1 MPLPSL
7 PVDDTL
13 PELLRVLAEGP
24 AAVLHA
30 PTGAGKTTRVPPA
43 LLDAGYGDVLV
54 LEPRRL
60 AARAAARRIAFE
72 RGGRLGDEVG
82 YHVRFDRQ
90 AGRSTRLCIM
100 TEGILV
106 RRLQDDPFLEG
117 IGCIVFDEFHERGLD
132 ADLALAMAR
141 RVQESARDDLR
152 IVVMSA
158 TLDTERVAGF
168 LGDCPVVTSTG
179 RLHPVEVRHLPARGR
194 EKLDVHITRGVEEVL
209 EHTQGDVLAFL
220 PGVGEIR
227 RAHAAL
233 EGIARRSGRDILEL
247 YGDLPPERQD
257 AVLRRGARPKL
268 VLATNVAETSV
279 TIEGVT
285 GVVDSGLVRRMR
297 YDTSVGL
304 DRLELGNV
312 SRASA
317 DQRTGRAGR
326 TEPGVAVRLWSP
338 MDERALAAHEEPEVR
353 RVDLA
358 GPALQLLCWGEADV
372 SAFPWV
378 EAPRAESLE
387 QALELL
393 ARLGA
398 TQKGALTELGRRMG
412 RLPIHPRLARM
423 LIEGHERGVTGRAAL
438 AAALLSERDPFARR
452 RGPAPDAAESDVLE
466 RVRALEDHER
476 GRSHPDLN
484 RNGARFV
491 ARAADQFARLAENV
505 LGKSNARGGDEAL
518 LRSIFT
524 AFPDRIARRR
534 VRGEARAVQV
544 DGRGVRLA
552 EESAV
557 TEAEFFVCVDSTAGN
572 RGEALVRQA
581 SLALREWFD
590 PARIEERV
598 DTFFDAGRG
607 RVVAK
612 RRLALEQLVL
622 EESDHPVTDAELAE
636 ELLATAAAADLER
649 ALPLSEPKTAGFL
662 ARVACLREWMPELEL
677 PAFDDEHMRELLPQL
692 VAGRRTLAEL
702 AKAPLHDFLRGALT
716 RHQVLALD
724 REAPERLTVPS
735 GSQIRLTYEAGRPPV
750 LAARI
755 QELFGLAATPR
766 VASGRVPVLMH
777 LLAPNRRPQQVT
789 DDLASFWNS
798 TYAVVRKEL
807 RRRYPRHAWPE
818 DPWNAQAQKRPKRR

>member
-1 MPLPSL
+1 MALPSL
-7 PVDDTL
+7 PVDAAL
-13 PELLRVLAEGP
+13 AELLETLRAGP

-43 LLDAGYGDVLV
+43 LLDAGFGDVLV

-72 RGGRLGDEVG
+72 RGVQLGDEVG
-82 YHVRFDRQ
+82 YHVRFDRK
-90 AGRSTRLCIM
+90 ASRRTRLCIM

-158 TLDTERVAGF
+158 TLDTEHVAGF
-168 LGDCPVVTSTG
+168 LGGCPVVASTG

-194 EKLDVHITRGVEEVL
+194 EKLDVHLTRGVEEVL
-209 EHTQGDVLAFL
+209 LATEGDVLAFL

-227 RAHAAL
+227 RAHGAL
-233 EGIARRSGRDILEL
+233 EGLARRTGRDIHEL
-247 YGDLPPERQD
+247 YGDLPPEKQD
-257 AVLRRGARPKL
+257 AVLRPGKKRKF

-304 DRLELGNV
+304 DRLELGSV

-317 DQRTGRAGR
+317 EQRTGRAGR
-326 TEPGVAVRLWSP
+326 TEPGVAVRLWSA
-338 MDERALAAHEEPEVR
+338 MDERAMAAHEEPEVR

-358 GPALQLLCWGEADV
+358 GPALQLLAWGESDPA
-372 SAFPWV
+372 AFPWV
-378 EAPRAESLE
+378 EAPRAEVLE

-398 TQKGALTELGRRMG
+398 TSGGLLTELGHRMG
-412 RLPIHPRLARM
+412 RLPVHPRLAR
-423 LIEGHERGVTGRAAL
+423 LLVEGHARGVPDRAAL

-466 RVRALEDHER
+466 RVRALEDFER
-476 GRSHPDLN
+476 GKGSAELSSG
-484 RNGARFV
+484 GARFV
-491 ARAADQFARLAENV
+491 LRAADQFERLAQGI
-505 LGKSNARGGDEAL
+505 LGKSDARGGDEAL
-518 LRSIFT
+518 LRAVFA
-524 AFPDRIARRR
+524 AFPDRLARRR
-534 VRGEARAVQV
+534 VRGQPRAVQV
-544 DGRGVRLA
+544 DGRGVKLA

-557 TEAEFFVCVDSTAGN
+557 TEAEFFVCVDSSAGS

-581 SLALREWFD
+581 SLVERDWLEEEEL
-590 PARIEERV
+590 EERI
-598 DTFFDAGRG
+598 DTYFDAERG

-612 RRLALEQLVL
+612 RRLVLGELVL
-622 EESDHPVTDAELAE
+622 EESDHPVRDAGLAE
-636 ELLATAAAADLER
+636 RLLAEAAGTDLER
-649 ALPLSEPKTAGFL
+649 ALPLREPEVAGFL

-677 PAFDDEHMRELLPQL
+677 PAFDEESLRELLPML
-692 VAGRRTLAEL
+692 TAGRRSLADL
-702 AKAPLHDFLRGALT
+702 QKAPLLDFLRGALT
-716 RHQVLALD
+716 RPQLASLD
-724 REAPERLTVPS
+724 REAPERLAVPS
-735 GSQIRLTYEAGRPPV
+735 GSKIRLTYEPGRPPV

-755 QELFGLAATPR
+755 QELFGLAVTPR
-766 VASGRVPVLMH
+766 VAAGRVPVLMH

-789 DDLASFWNS
+789 DDLESFWNS

-818 DPWNAQAQKRPKRR
+818 DPWNAQAEKRPRRR

>member
-304 DRLELGNV
+304 DRLELGNG

-518 LRSIFT
+518 L
-524 AFPDRIARRR
+524 
-534 VRGEARAVQV
+534 
-544 DGRGVRLA
+544 
-552 EESAV
+552 
-557 TEAEFFVCVDSTAGN
+557 
-572 RGEALVRQA
+572 
-581 SLALREWFD
+581 
-590 PARIEERV
+590 
-598 DTFFDAGRG
+598 
-607 RVVAK
+607 
-612 RRLALEQLVL
+612 
-622 EESDHPVTDAELAE
+622 
-636 ELLATAAAADLER
+636 LLAQ
-649 ALPLSEPKTAGFL
+649 
-662 ARVACLREWMPELEL
+662 M
-677 PAFDDEHMRELLPQL
+677 
-692 VAGRRTLAEL
+692 GRRAQDWASMRASHVSATSL
-702 AKAPLHDFLRGALT
+702 
-716 RHQVLALD
+716 
-724 REAPERLTVPS
+724 PS
-735 GSQIRLTYEAGRPPV
+735 TG
-750 LAARI
+750 
-755 QELFGLAATPR
+755 
-766 VASGRVPVLMH
+766 
-777 LLAPNRRPQQVT
+777 
-789 DDLASFWNS
+789 
-798 TYAVVRKEL
+798 
-807 RRRYPRHAWPE
+807 
-818 DPWNAQAQKRPKRR
+818 